1 MTLQWP
7 TEPDR
12 YTESMRS
19 SPPSRKT
26 SKGSTAGEPD
36 GPCPPQFAGP
46 MWQTPAMKQYVRFK
60 TAHPECLL
68 LFRMGDFYELFG
80 EDAVTAHEALGITLT
95 ERTKGMPMAG
105 VPHHAMEGYLRRL
118 VEGGYRVAICEQV
131 QDPKDAKGVVDRAV
145 TRVLTPGTLVDES
158 MLDDAAPNHLAA
170 IHRVG
175 DRAVIATAE
184 LSTGAFDIHD
194 VPEER
199 LIDELT
205 RIGPAEL
212 IISELSGDEPDWV
225 VQLEALGLAP
235 LSRRAEW
242 TFQIEH
248 ARRLLESFHG
258 VQSLEAFGLAEHR
271 TAIEAAGALLQYLRE
286 TQGPGTDDD
295 DNTTLGHLQPP
306 RLATEHEHLVIDAT
320 SLRSLEIAK
329 TMRAGTSEGTLLSVL
344 QRGRTPMGRR
354 LLREWLC
361 WPLRDRERIENRHRA
376 IGAFIEDD
384 EFSRRVRTILDGI
397 QDVARIGSRISMG
410 RATPRDVVG
419 LGQSLSRLVELTDE
433 LDARPAFDQQRTQ
446 LVELGLQ
453 LVRIE
458 ERIQETCVEA
468 PPSHLRAGGLFR
480 DGTDETLDEARLLQ
494 RDANTWLAQYQAR
507 IIEETAIPSLK
518 VGFNKVFGY
527 YIELSRINSE
537 KAPDS
542 FTRKQTLK
550 NAERFITPELKSF
563 EEKVTTAESRAL
575 ERERDLFAELCA
587 AITEQTIQIAEFARQ
602 VAEVD
607 CLLGLSEVAARRGW
621 SCPKMSN
628 DPGLS
633 IQGGR
638 HPVLESMLKDSFVP
652 NDCALACSEHPPTL
666 ALITGPNMAGK
677 STFIRQVALIAL
689 LAHAGAWVPADEAR
703 IGMMDRILTRI
714 GASDEL
720 HTGRSTFMVE
730 MTETAN
736 ILHHAT
742 DRSLIILDEIGRGTS
757 TLDGLSL
764 AWAITETL
772 AKRGAPTL
780 FATHY
785 HEITSLADSMEAVS
799 NLHVTVREWNDQIIF
814 LHRIQPGRTD
824 RSYGIHVARLAGL
837 PKETLER
844 AQQVLDT
851 LVVNEVGAPDPTAAT
866 DLPDQMSLFQEFVPD
881 PIVNTLRELSLEALS
896 PMEAFDILRK
906 LSDELKRR
914 T

>member
-1 MTLQWP
+1 
-7 TEPDR
+7 
-12 YTESMRS
+12 MRS
-19 SPPSRKT
+19 SS
-26 SKGSTAGEPD
+26 SSTKPENGTAPD

-60 TAHPECLL
+60 TEHPECLL

-80 EDAVTAHEALGITLT
+80 EDAVVAHEALGITLT

-118 VEGGYRVAICEQV
+118 VEGGYRVAICDQV
-131 QDPKDAKGVVDRAV
+131 QDPKEAKGVVDRAV

-170 IHRVG
+170 VHRVG
-175 DRAVIATAE
+175 ERVVIATAE
-184 LSTGAFDIHD
+184 LSTGAFELHDI
-194 VPEER
+194 PAER
-199 LIDELT
+199 LIDELA

-212 IISELSGDEPDWV
+212 IISERSEDDPEWV
-225 VQLEALGLAP
+225 RELEASGLAP
-235 LSRRAEW
+235 ISRRAEW

-248 ARRLLESFHG
+248 ARRLLESFHQ
-258 VQSLEAFGLAEHR
+258 VRSLEAFGLADHR
-271 TAIEAAGALLQYLRE
+271 PAVEAAGALLQYLRE
-286 TQGPGTDDD
+286 TQGPGGGDTQQS
-295 DNTTLGHLQPP
+295 TLAHLQPP
-306 RLATEHEHLVIDAT
+306 RLSTENEHLVIDAT
-320 SLRSLEIAK
+320 SLRSLEIAR
-329 TMRAGTSEGTLLSVL
+329 TMRAGTTEGTLLSVL

-361 WPLRDRERIENRHRA
+361 WPLRDRSRIEERHRA
-376 IGAFIEDD
+376 IGVFIDDD
-384 EFSRRVRTILDGI
+384 EFSRRLRTILEGI

-433 LDARPAFDQQRTQ
+433 LDARPAFGVQRDG
-446 LVELGLQ
+446 LAKLGLE

-480 DGTDETLDEARLLQ
+480 DGIDGTLDEARLLQ

-507 IIEETAIPSLK
+507 IIEETSIPSLK

-527 YIELSRINSE
+527 YIELSRLNSD
-537 KAPDS
+537 KAPES

-550 NAERFITPELKSF
+550 NAERFITPELKTF
-563 EEKVTTAESRAL
+563 EEKVTTAEARAL
-575 ERERDLFAELCA
+575 ERERDLFSELCG
-587 AITEQTIQIAEFARQ
+587 AITEKNAEIAEFARL
-602 VAEVD
+602 VAEID
-607 CLLGLSEVAARRGW
+607 CLLGLSEVAAGRGW
-621 SCPKMSN
+621 SCPQM
-628 DPGLS
+628 DDAPG
-633 IQGGR
+633 IHIEGGR

-652 NDCALACSEHPPTL
+652 NDCSLASPEHPATL

-689 LAHAGAWVPADEAR
+689 LAHAGAWVPAERAR

-730 MTETAN
+730 MIETAN

-772 AKRGAPTL
+772 ATRKAPTL

-785 HEITSLADSMEAVS
+785 HEITRLADSMDSVS

-814 LHRIQPGRTD
+814 LHRIQAGRTD

-837 PKETLER
+837 PRETLQR
-844 AQQVLDT
+844 AQEVLDS
-851 LVVNEVGAPDPTAAT
+851 LAVNEVGTPEPINRSAPADQ
-866 DLPDQMSLFQEFVPD
+866 LPLFQEFVPD
-881 PIVNTLRELSLEALS
+881 PIINRLREVSLEELS
-896 PMEAFDILRK
+896 PMEAFDTLRT
-906 LSDELKRR
+906 LLVDLQKRS
-914 T
+914 